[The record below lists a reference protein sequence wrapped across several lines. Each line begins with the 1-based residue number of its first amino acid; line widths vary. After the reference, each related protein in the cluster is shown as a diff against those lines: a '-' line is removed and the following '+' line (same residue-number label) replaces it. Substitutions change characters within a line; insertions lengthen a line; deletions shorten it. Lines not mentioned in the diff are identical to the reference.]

1 MDSERIKGLME
12 LLAESDLLELSLTEG
27 DTTVRLYKQTGT
39 GQLVPPVVSQRP
51 PAAQPKAEVQS
62 VAAAGEIK
70 SSLYGILHLTPA
82 ADEPPFVSLGA
93 QIEAGQTVAVIEA
106 MKMFHPVK
114 ARCAGQISEI
124 LVQSGIEVDAGQTL
138 FRLG

>member
-27 DTTVRLYKQTGT
+27 DTTVRLYKQAGT

-51 PAAQPKAEVQS
+51 AAPPPKAVQP
-62 VAAAGEIK
+62 VAATGEIK

-82 ADEPPFVSLGA
+82 ADEPPFVTLGT

-114 ARCAGQISEI
+114 AKCAGQISEI
-124 LVQSGIEVDAGQTL
+124 LVRSGIEVDAGQTL

>member
-27 DTTVRLYKQTGT
+27 DTTVRLYKQAGT
-39 GQLVPPVVSQRP
+39 AQLVPPVVSERP
-51 PAAQPKAEVQS
+51 PAVPRPKATAA
-62 VAAAGEIK
+62 VAGGEIK
-70 SSLYGILHLTPA
+70 SSLYGVLHLTPA
-82 ADEPPFVSLGA
+82 AGEPPFVTVGA
-93 QIEAGQTVAVIEA
+93 QVEAGQTVAIIEA

-114 ARCAGQISEI
+114 AKNAGQISEI
-124 LVQSGIEVDAGQTL
+124 LVQGGNEVDAGQTL

>member
-27 DTTVRLYKQTGT
+27 DTTVRLYKQAGAEP
-39 GQLVPPVVSQRP
+39 LVPPVISQRT
-51 PAAQPKAEVQS
+51 AAPQPKAPVKP
-62 VAAAGEIK
+62 AAGAGEIK

-82 ADEPPFVSLGA
+82 ADEPPFVTVGA
-93 QIEAGQTVAVIEA
+93 QVEAGQTVAVIEA

-114 ARCAGQISEI
+114 AKCAGQISEI
-124 LVQSGIEVDAGQTL
+124 LVQSGLEVDAGQTL

>member
-39 GQLVPPVVSQRP
+39 EQLVPPVVSQRP
-51 PAAQPKAEVQS
+51 SAPQPKAAVQS
-62 VAAAGEIK
+62 VTAAGEIK

-114 ARCAGQISEI
+114 AKCAGQISEI

>member
-27 DTTVRLYKQTGT
+27 DTTVRLYKQAGAEP
-39 GQLVPPVVSQRP
+39 LVPPVISQRT
-51 PAAQPKAEVQS
+51 AAPQPKAQVKL
-62 VAAAGEIK
+62 AAGAGEIK

-82 ADEPPFVSLGA
+82 ADEPPFVTVGA
-93 QIEAGQTVAVIEA
+93 QVEAGQTVAVIEA

-114 ARCAGQISEI
+114 AKCAGQISEI
-124 LVQSGIEVDAGQTL
+124 LVQSGLEVDAGQTL